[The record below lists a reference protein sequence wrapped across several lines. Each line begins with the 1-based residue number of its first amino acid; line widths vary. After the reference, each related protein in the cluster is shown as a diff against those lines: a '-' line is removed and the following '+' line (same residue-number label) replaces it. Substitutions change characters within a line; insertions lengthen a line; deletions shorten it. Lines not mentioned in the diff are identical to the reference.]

1 MWRNDIILTE
11 NLSRKW
17 FEFEW
22 GGVNKSQTSDEPFES
37 QTKIPK
43 CDVQNMQHLLP
54 PKKTR
59 LILLLN
65 NLENMSRQWIDME
78 KYLK

>member
-1 MWRNDIILTE
+1 MYRCTTKSIEGFNLSQKYMLVQPTCMWRNDIILTE

-37 QTKIPK
+37 QTKIPNWHTTK
-43 CDVQNMQHLLP
+43 VV
-54 PKKTR
+54 
-59 LILLLN
+59 
-65 NLENMSRQWIDME
+65 
-78 KYLK
+78 